1 MKKKFP
7 LISII
12 INCFN
17 GEKFLSQSIKTV
29 FDQTYSNW
37 EIIFWDNKSTDKSKE
52 IIKSFKDSRIKYFYS
67 KKFNTLYKSRNLAIN
82 KAKGDYICFL
92 DTDDLWKKGKI
103 KDQLKIMKKN
113 KCDILYSNYLI
124 KNDNKKTFKKRNK
137 NSINKNYLNDTQKLL
152 NDYSIGILTVMIK
165 KEVFKKKFV

>member
-1 MKKKFP
+1 M
-7 LISII
+7 
-12 INCFN
+12 
-17 GEKFLSQSIKTV
+17 
-29 FDQTYSNW
+29 
-37 EIIFWDNKSTDKSKE
+37 
-52 IIKSFKDSRIKYFYS
+52 
-67 KKFNTLYKSRNLAIN
+67 
-82 KAKGDYICFL
+82 

-124 KNDNKKTFKKRNK
+124 KNDNKKTLKKRNK